1 MKYVNGFF
9 RGVGKMLKHLNVK
22 QMGVQSNLFWLIAFF
37 NLSTDKFW
45 MFAIPAIIF
54 RGLQI
59 IIDELRKEA

>member
-1 MKYVNGFF
+1 MKYVNKFFKGF
-9 RGVGKMLKHLNVK
+9 GNMLDHMNKR

-45 MFAIPAIIF
+45 MFAIPAIVF

-59 IIDELRKEA
+59 VIDELRKEA

>member
-9 RGVGKMLKHLNVK
+9 RGFGRFLSHLNK
-22 QMGVQSNLFWLIAFF
+22 RQMGVQSNLFWVIALF

-45 MFAIPAIIF
+45 LFAIPAIVF

-59 IIDELRKEA
+59 IIDELRKES

>member
-1 MKYVNGFF
+1 
-9 RGVGKMLKHLNVK
+9 
-22 QMGVQSNLFWLIAFF
+22 MGVQSNLFWVIALF

-45 MFAIPAIIF
+45 LFAIPAIVF

>member
-9 RGVGKMLKHLNVK
+9 KGFNRFLLHLNK
-22 QMGVQSNLFWLIAFF
+22 RQMGVQSNLFWIIALF

-45 MFAIPAIIF
+45 LFAIPGIVF

-59 IIDELRKEA
+59 IIDELRKA